1 MAPASEAESTASTVA
16 IIGAEPV
23 GLYTALYL
31 AKAGID
37 VTVFEKLEEPLKSPR
52 AMAYFPV
59 VLEDFKKAG
68 IFEDVLKAGYVNT
81 TGVAWRKPGGEILAR
96 IPGHPDHP
104 AVQIGQDEVA
114 DIILSHLKRYPNAT
128 VRFQHCLKELHQ
140 DSNGVR
146 LCLDVAG
153 TAVRHSA
160 LFLVGADG
168 GKSMVRHLIDVQLEG
183 FTWNDYDIVAANIDY
198 DIEGKEG
205 WLSANFVVDPRYWV
219 ARVGQ
224 GSVWRVASGEPVD
237 PTQSD
242 RDRQWDEEK
251 GIRQLRERLRNIL
264 PGPIEEAPVLS
275 ISPYRTHQRCAST
288 FLVGRVVL
296 AGDAAHL
303 TNPTGGLGLT
313 TGFLDAAALGRVLI
327 QIINEQKPVSLLER
341 YATERLDVFL
351 WYTNRIA
358 TQNRKR
364 LLSTEPVDVQER
376 ELFFERIN
384 SGDISFLMD
393 RAKEELCIST
403 TRELK

>member
-1 MAPASEAESTASTVA
+1 MTVSA
-16 IIGAEPV
+16 NPYVAN
-23 GLYTALYL
+23 YL
-31 AKAGID
+31 AIRHGLSNQPPAQSRLSVWASWAVYGVIPGKGWHRCNRLRETGR
-37 VTVFEKLEEPLKSPR
+37 TVFEKLEGPLKSPR

-96 IPGHPDHP
+96 ISGHPDHP

-114 DIILSHLKRYPNAT
+114 DIILFHLKRYSNAT
-128 VRFQHCLKELHQ
+128 
-140 DSNGVR
+140 DSDGVR

-153 TAVRHSA
+153 TTVTHSA
-160 LFLVGADG
+160 LFVVGADG
-168 GKSMVRHLIDVQLEG
+168 GKSTVRHLIDVPLEG
-183 FTWNDYDIVAANIDY
+183 LTWNDYDIVAANIDY
-198 DIEGKEG
+198 DIEDKEG
-205 WLSANFVVDPRYWV
+205 WLSANFVVDPRYWAVV

-237 PTQSD
+237 PTASD
-242 RDRQWDEEK
+242 RDRQWDEKK
-251 GIRQLRERLRNIL
+251 GIRQLRERLRHIL
-264 PGPIEEAPVLS
+264 PGAIEKAAVLS
-275 ISPYRTHQRCAST
+275 ISPY
-288 FLVGRVVL
+288 LL

-327 QIINEQKPVSLLER
+327 QIINEQRPVSLLEK
-341 YATERLDVFL
+341 YATERRDVFL
-351 WYTNRIA
+351 QYTDRIA

-364 LLSTEPVDVQER
+364 LLSTEPADVQER
-376 ELFFERIN
+376 ERFFERIN
-384 SGDISFLMD
+384 TGDISFLME

-403 TRELK
+403 TRDLA